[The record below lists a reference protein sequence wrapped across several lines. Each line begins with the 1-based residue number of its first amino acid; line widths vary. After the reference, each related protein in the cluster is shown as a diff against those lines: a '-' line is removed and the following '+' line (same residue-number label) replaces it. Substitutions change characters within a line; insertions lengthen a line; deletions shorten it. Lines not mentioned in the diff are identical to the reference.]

1 MQWILS
7 KVWKKEENQKIR
19 LKKKWNEASTKEKMI
34 CRKGCKRN
42 NKTKPAQL
50 QEERREREVKI
61 RKNTVVY
68 WKRTHV
74 GWLNGFPCS
83 LSAGQAGVHAAPP
96 RSHMLRQHGS
106 ESKLN
111 MKNHWGLWP
120 SHTCLNRGGAAGLNK
135 LPLDE
140 PFQPHHCSKE
150 RPRAASPHPPWSQ
163 VKQRQGRS
171 AYCLHLLQVLST
183 WWSPRMKSNQTHTRN
198 LGSFPLLVGQKKC
211 TEVRRLLRH
220 VLSACPPKWQWW
232 HKAELPGYRRWPVR
246 TRWRWVGR
254 RARAPG
260 SSQVLLGFP
269 SGTWKPGNG
278 PAGNV
283 PSWWE
288 YFPCCK
294 HWTVTSPARAVWR
307 GGHCG
312 S

>member
-1 MQWILS
+1 MVFHVLS
-7 KVWKKEENQKIR
+7 RLAKLRCMLPHHALTCCDNMVQKASWTWRTIGGFGRLTHAWTGEVQRVW
-19 LKKKWNEASTKEKMI
+19 T
-34 CRKGCKRN
+34 
-42 NKTKPAQL
+42 
-50 QEERREREVKI
+50 
-61 RKNTVVY
+61 
-68 WKRTHV
+68 
-74 GWLNGFPCS
+74 
-83 LSAGQAGVHAAPP
+83 
-96 RSHMLRQHGS
+96 
-106 ESKLN
+106 
-111 MKNHWGLWP
+111 
-120 SHTCLNRGGAAGLNK
+120 K